1 MYCLLPH
8 PEDAIV
14 PENLPAFCVCFS
26 YLYQLLV
33 LSVVCLCRCLYLFMS
48 ACCLYF
54 QVEVSGPVLVRFC
67 VWFVLRVRRLLCFS
81 KKTFLKVVG
90 VLFRWVGLGCCTCL
104 TLFLLLL
111 YGTWFGVRFSYNHSS
126 TRFQKM
132 KNNTST

>member
-1 MYCLLPH
+1 
-8 PEDAIV
+8 
-14 PENLPAFCVCFS
+14 
-26 YLYQLLV
+26 
-33 LSVVCLCRCLYLFMS
+33 MS

-104 TLFLLLL
+104 TLFLLL
-111 YGTWFGVRFSYNHSS
+111 YRTWLVFSFPTIHSF
-126 TRFQKM
+126 TRF
-132 KNNTST
+132 